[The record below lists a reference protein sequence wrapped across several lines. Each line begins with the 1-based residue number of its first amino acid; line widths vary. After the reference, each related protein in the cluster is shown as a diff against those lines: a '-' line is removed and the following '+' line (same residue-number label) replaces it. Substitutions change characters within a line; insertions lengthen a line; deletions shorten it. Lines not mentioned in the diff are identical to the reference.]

1 MVIVK
6 NIRGEIMPTKYKIIL
21 TALVI
26 IVGFVSI
33 IVQNPDLSRV
43 AFLYDYYLLP
53 TSLLLKKYA
62 SVLIILIIQLLMILG
77 LWVFPEAKGKIS
89 IKDIKSE

>member
-1 MVIVK
+1 
-6 NIRGEIMPTKYKIIL
+6 MPTKYKIIL

-26 IVGFVSI
+26 VVGFVSI

-89 IKDIKSE
+89 MKDIKSE

>member
-62 SVLIILIIQLLMILG
+62 SVLIILIIQLLMIVG

>member
-1 MVIVK
+1 
-6 NIRGEIMPTKYKIIL
+6 MPTKYKIIL

-26 IVGFVSI
+26 IVGFVAI
-33 IVQNPDLSRV
+33 IVENPDLSRV
-43 AFLYDYYLLP
+43 AFLYDYYLLQ

-62 SVLIILIIQLLMILG
+62 SVLIILIIQFLMVIG
-77 LWVFPEAKGKIS
+77 LWIFPEAKGKIS

>member
-6 NIRGEIMPTKYKIIL
+6 NIRGKIMPIKYKIIL

-26 IVGFVSI
+26 IVGFVTI

-53 TSLLLKKYA
+53 TSLLIKKYT
-62 SVLIILIIQLLMILG
+62 SVIVIVILQFLMILG
-77 LWVFPEAKGKIS
+77 LWIFPEAKGKIS

>member
-62 SVLIILIIQLLMILG
+62 SVLVILIIQLLMILG

>member
-6 NIRGEIMPTKYKIIL
+6 NIRGKIMPIKYKIIL
-21 TALVI
+21 TTLVI
-26 IVGFVSI
+26 IVGFITI

-53 TSLLLKKYA
+53 TSLLIKKYA
-62 SVLIILIIQLLMILG
+62 SVIVIVLVQFLMILG
-77 LWVFPEAKGKIS
+77 LWIFPEAKGKIS
-89 IKDIKSE
+89 IKDIKNE

>member
-1 MVIVK
+1 
-6 NIRGEIMPTKYKIIL
+6 MPTKYKDIL

-26 IVGFVSI
+26 IVGFVTI
-33 IVQNPDLSRV
+33 IIENPDLSRV
-43 AFLYDYYLLP
+43 AFLYDYYLLQ
-53 TSLLLKKYA
+53 TSLLLKKYG
-62 SVLIILIIQLLMILG
+62 SVLVILIIQLLMIIG

>member
-89 IKDIKSE
+89 IKDIKN

>member
-1 MVIVK
+1 
-6 NIRGEIMPTKYKIIL
+6 MPTKYKVIL

-26 IVGFVSI
+26 IVGFVAI
-33 IVQNPDLSRV
+33 IVENPDLSRV
-43 AFLYDYYLLP
+43 AFLYDYYLLQ

-62 SVLIILIIQLLMILG
+62 SVLIILIIQFLMVIG
-77 LWVFPEAKGKIS
+77 LWIFPQANGKIS